1 MFDAVQAY
9 PGAGIGVWT
18 GAAYDP
24 LNPEVPIAFGKV
36 LRARAEGIVFQDDA
50 DPYNDAS
57 IVAYETSAPASVIG
71 TDQTDTR
78 GRYETEIPYAR
89 GNVDI
94 TTELRQGDL
103 PYLED
108 NRVLVNRERDR
119 TSFRIPPSVAE
130 EPTAYNVSRDMR
142 HTRGYV
148 RDGTLRIGFSANLV
162 PAFTE
167 VDTGLTDVESLTM
180 QYVRQG
186 EINTVYVCV
195 VSAGT
200 GYVYTVDN
208 EGGTVTLAITIGTA
222 DHAAARMGPDGILR
236 TYRLDGG
243 TVYVRAYDALLN
255 ALYTEQ
261 TTNLTGLDDAEI
273 DADYS
278 IETGGL
284 IRIGLMH
291 FVGGSAVL
299 KFSNDGITFS

>member
-1 MFDAVQAY
+1 
-9 PGAGIGVWT
+9 
-18 GAAYDP
+18 
-24 LNPEVPIAFGKV
+24 
-36 LRARAEGIVFQDDA
+36 
-50 DPYNDAS
+50 
-57 IVAYETSAPASVIG
+57 
-71 TDQTDTR
+71 
-78 GRYETEIPYAR
+78 
-89 GNVDI
+89 VDV

-119 TSFRIPPSVAE
+119 TSFRIPASVAE

-162 PAFTE
+162 PAFSE

-195 VSAGT
+195 VSAGV

-243 TVYVRAYDALLN
+243 TVYVRAYDAQLN